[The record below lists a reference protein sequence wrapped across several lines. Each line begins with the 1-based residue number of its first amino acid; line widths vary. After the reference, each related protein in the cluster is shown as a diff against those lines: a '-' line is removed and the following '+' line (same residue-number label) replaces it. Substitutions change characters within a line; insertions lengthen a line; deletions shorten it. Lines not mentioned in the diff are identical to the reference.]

1 MARKFYVDEEE
12 CIGCGA
18 CVDSAPDVFSLN
30 EDDIAEIINAAGG
43 SEEEIQ
49 DAMDACP
56 SECIHWEDED

>member
-1 MARKFYVDEEE
+1 MDEEE

-30 EDDIAEIINAAGG
+30 EDNIAEIINAAGG
-43 SEEEIQ
+43 SAEEIQ